1 MYDYDFMNRTGFFE
15 NINTNISECHPK
27 TLDDL
32 FTDFK
37 DDV

>member
-1 MYDYDFMNRTGFFE
+1 MNRTGFFE
-15 NINTNISECHPK
+15 DINTNLSECYPN

-37 DDV
+37 DAI